1 MTQDKMRR
9 VITACVA
16 AGTFLLTF
24 LSVVIVYQWITLAVL
39 NHKEKKVQA
48 EIDQKKQIVNE
59 LNMDLEYY
67 ESDLYLNYAY
77 WKFQISGGNK

>member
-16 AGTFLLTF
+16 AGTFLLTC
-24 LSVVIVYQWITLAVL
+24 LSVFIAYQWITLAVL

-48 EIDQKKQIVNE
+48 EVNYWTE
-59 LNMDLEYY
+59 KCEQAETDLEYY
-67 ESDLYLNYAY
+67 ESDLYKNYAY
-77 WKFQISGGNK
+77 WELQISGGNK